1 MADMVTLSCPSCGA
15 RLEVTA
21 DADRFAC
28 AYCGKEH
35 LVRRAAGTAL
45 VKPVTEAMG
54 RVQAGVDR
62 AASELAIRRLRAEM
76 AELASQKSQIDA
88 ARGPTSPSGCLLWT
102 AMAALVVVCFVFA
115 VPGLAVVLRQQDGP
129 TLASAIAA
137 ALLSIAAGVAGGLWL
152 QRRNLRNRQR
162 AASQREG
169 VERLLSEK
177 TAELERHQRRV
188 ANSV

>member
-1 MADMVTLSCPSCGA
+1 MAEMVTLSCPSCGA

-35 LVRRAAGTAL
+35 MVRRAAGAAL
-45 VKPVTEAMG
+45 VKPVTEAMA

-62 AASELAIRRLRAEM
+62 AASELAIRRLKVEM
-76 AELASQKSQIDA
+76 AELASQTSQIDA
-88 ARGPTSPSGCLLWT
+88 ARGPTSPSGCLLWA
-102 AMAALVVVCFVFA
+102 AMAVLMVICFVFA
-115 VPGLAVVLRQQDGP
+115 VPGLAVVLQQKDGP

-137 ALLSIAAGVAGGLWL
+137 ALLSIAAGVACGVWL
-152 QRRNLRNRQR
+152 QRRNLRIRQR
-162 AASQREG
+162 AASQRE
-169 VERLLSEK
+169 VVDRLLAVK

-188 ANSV
+188 ADSQ